1 MIKLIGIVIIVLGFT
16 LKLDTIAIVLV
27 TGFITGIV
35 SGMDVMQI
43 LSTLGNAFVQSRYM
57 SMFLLTLAVVGIL
70 ERNGLRESATKAI
83 SKLDGAT
90 GGKVLSAYV
99 IIRTIASAFSIRIQG
114 HVQFIRPLIYP
125 MVKGA
130 AEKKHELNEMSD
142 EKIKGISNAVEN
154 YGNFFGQNIFIAS
167 PGVLLIMGTLKE
179 AGINVDAYSISKV
192 AIPVGILAVIY
203 SIIQNYLLDK
213 KLEKIN
219 GKK

>member
-27 TGFITGIV
+27 AGFITGIV
-35 SGMDVMQI
+35 SGMDVVQI

>member
-27 TGFITGIV
+27 AGFITGIV